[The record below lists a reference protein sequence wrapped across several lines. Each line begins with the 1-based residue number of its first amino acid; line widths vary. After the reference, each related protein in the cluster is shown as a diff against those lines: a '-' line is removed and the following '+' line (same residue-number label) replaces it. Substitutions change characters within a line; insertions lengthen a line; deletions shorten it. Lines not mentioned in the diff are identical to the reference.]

1 MTSIRTY
8 TLKEGE
14 LFALLNPLGDILPS
28 EVSPEQ
34 GLYADDTRFLSRLD
48 MRIDGMI
55 PGLLS
60 STIKKDNILFTADL
74 SNPHL
79 QKNNGRIEKNTIH
92 IFRTF
97 FLYNKNA
104 YERLSLKNF
113 NPTGITLKLE
123 FFFDA
128 DYVDIFELRG
138 TKRLQR
144 GKKKPA
150 MIEDSSVRFSYEGMD
165 GLSRYTILHFTPA
178 PDRLSAKSAEYILAL
193 GPDEER
199 HIYITI
205 TIGYE
210 KRMSLLHYD
219 QAFQYL
225 KEGIERIKSNTVTI
239 RTSNE
244 QFNDLLDRSKADIC
258 TLVTKTD
265 VGLYPYAGIPWYSTI
280 FGRDGIITALECL
293 WTKPDVA
300 RGVLA
305 FLSANQAKELDPE
318 NDAEPGKIPHEIRKG
333 EMARTGEVPFEHYY
347 GSVDATPLYILL
359 AGEYLKRT
367 GDIDLIDEI
376 WENLKAALKW
386 IKEYGDMDGDGFVE
400 YSRHSQK
407 GLINQGWKDSYNSVF
422 HDSGAL
428 AEPPIALVEVQGYV
442 YGACNHLIKIG
453 RYLGDQEVVSIA
465 SSILSKLKK
474 NFHKYF
480 WSKKIGMYALALDG
494 KKQPCE
500 VRASNA
506 GHTLFTGIAHK
517 KAAKNMARLL
527 LSERFFSG
535 WGIRTIASGEALYN
549 PMSYHNG
556 SVWPHDNAII
566 GMGLSRYGYKKEVIK
581 LLEGLFE
588 ASLYVELHRLPELFC
603 GFIRRPGEGPTL
615 YPVACQPQA
624 WASGAV
630 FLLLQACLGL
640 SFEAETNSII
650 FKNPMLPDFIDY
662 VEIDNLRLMESRV
675 RLFLER
681 YKDDVVVKVLD
692 KEGDVR
698 IVIYK

>member
-1 MTSIRTY
+1 M
-8 TLKEGE
+8 
-14 LFALLNPLGDILPS
+14 LLNPLGDILPS

-48 MRIDGMI
+48 LRIDSMV

-60 STIKKDNILFTADL
+60 STVKKDNILFAADL
-74 SNPHL
+74 TNPHL
-79 QKNNGRIEKNTIH
+79 KKDNGRIEENTIH

-97 FLYNKNA
+97 FLYNKSG
-104 YERLSLKNF
+104 YGRITLKNF
-113 NPTGITLKLE
+113 NPADVQVKLQ

-138 TKRLQR
+138 ARRKLRGTKHPPVVNDRTVQ
-144 GKKKPA
+144 
-150 MIEDSSVRFSYEGMD
+150 FSYKGRD
-165 GLSRYTILHFTPA
+165 GVKRYTILDFSPA
-178 PDRLSAKSAEYILAL
+178 PDNLSTNSSEYTLTL
-193 GPDEER
+193 KPDVEL

-210 KRMSLLHYD
+210 KKLTLIDYES
-219 QAFQYL
+219 AFQYL
-225 KEGIERIKSNTVTI
+225 KEGIQRVKSNTVSI
-239 RTSNE
+239 STSNE

-265 VGLYPYAGIPWYSTI
+265 FGLYPYAGIPWYSAV

-293 WTKPDVA
+293 WVVPDVA

-305 FLSANQAKELDPE
+305 FLSAHQAKELDPE

-333 EMARTGEVPFEHYY
+333 EMARTGEVPFAHYY

-367 GDIDLIDEI
+367 GDINFIDEI
-376 WENLKAALKW
+376 WENLRAALKW
-386 IKEYGDMDGDGFVE
+386 IKDYGDMDGDGFIE
-400 YSRHSQK
+400 YSRHSKK

-422 HDSGAL
+422 HASGVL
-428 AEPPIALVEVQGYV
+428 AEPPLALVEVQGYV
-442 YGACNHLIKIG
+442 FGACNHLFKIA
-453 RYLGDQEVVSIA
+453 RYLGDQESVSIA

-474 NFHKYF
+474 NFHKSF
-480 WSKKIGMYALALDG
+480 WSKKLGMYSLALDG
-494 KKQPCE
+494 NKRPCE
-500 VRASNA
+500 VRSSNA
-506 GHTLFTGIAHK
+506 GHTLYTGIARNS
-517 KAAKNMARLL
+517 AARSMARIFF
-527 LSERFFSG
+527 SDHFFSG
-535 WGIRTIASGEALYN
+535 WGIRTIARGEALYN

-566 GMGLSRYGYKKEVIK
+566 GMGLAHYGYKKEVIK

-640 SFEAETNSII
+640 SYEAETNSII
-650 FKNPMLPDFIDY
+650 FKNPMLPDFIEY
-662 VEIDNLRLMESRV
+662 VKIDNLRLMDSNV

-692 KEGDVR
+692 KEGDVK
-698 IVIYK
+698 IITYK